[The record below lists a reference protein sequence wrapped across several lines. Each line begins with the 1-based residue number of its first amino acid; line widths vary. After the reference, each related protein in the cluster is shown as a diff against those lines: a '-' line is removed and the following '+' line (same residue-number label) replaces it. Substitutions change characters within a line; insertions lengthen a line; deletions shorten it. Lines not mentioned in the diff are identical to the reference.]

1 MSLSGHRGRDAAREA
16 RVSIDMH
23 AHIPHMNMDMDSLEL
38 DTNLHPDSMYTRRGG
53 SLYGFRG
60 LRAPSF
66 DKWRGVP
73 VLCTVRRR
81 SVTSS
86 HPYLSPVP
94 WRGRLA
100 DEAWVPAEQLV

>member
-1 MSLSGHRGRDAAREA
+1 
-16 RVSIDMH
+16 
-23 AHIPHMNMDMDSLEL
+23 MDSLEL

-86 HPYLSPVP
+86 HPYLSPEITCP
-94 WRGRLA
+94 LEGKTC
-100 DEAWVPAEQLV
+100 